1 MFPPYTHQ
9 LHKHGSF
16 KVVDSLVALEVF
28 GNVYGSEFF

>member
-9 LHKHGSF
+9 LH

-28 GNVYGSEFF
+28 GNVHGSKFF